1 MVGQFLRGT
10 ENDVSQP
17 IVPLE
22 SGEARNSPW
31 ANHRAT
37 VRYQCPP
44 AMPGRVILV
53 EDQEFQRAWIQD
65 LSLGG
70 VGLNMTRPLPLG
82 TFVIVQVKSPI
93 TKKLYELAARVAH
106 ATARPNGE
114 WLVGC
119 EFTTHLNRDDLDALL

>member
-1 MVGQFLRGT
+1 MVGLFLRGT
-10 ENDVSQP
+10 EKGVSEQ

-22 SGEARNSPW
+22 SGEVTKSPW

-44 AMPGRVILV
+44 AMPGRVILIQ
-53 EDQEFQRAWIQD
+53 DQEFQRAWIQD

-70 VGLNMTRPLPLG
+70 VGLNMNRPLPLG
-82 TFVIVQVKSPI
+82 TFIIVQVKSPV

-106 ATARPNGE
+106 ATPRPNGE
-114 WLVGC
+114 WLVG
-119 EFTTHLNRDDLDALL
+119 

>member
-1 MVGQFLRGT
+1 M
-10 ENDVSQP
+10 SQP

-22 SGEARNSPW
+22 SGEARKSPW

-44 AMPGRVILV
+44 AMPGRVIV
-53 EDQEFQRAWIQD
+53 VQDQEFQRAWIQD

-70 VGLNMTRPLPLG
+70 VGLNMSRPLPLG
-82 TFVIVQVKSPI
+82 TFIIIQVKSTT
-93 TKKLYELAARVAH
+93 TKKLYELPARVAH
-106 ATARPNGE
+106 ATARPNGD

-119 EFTTHLNRDDLDALL
+119 ELTTRLTADDLDALL